1 MTGVQT
7 CALPI
12 WNISRIRDLA
22 DKNGVSIS
30 FLSQAI
36 GKSSGYLA
44 NATSRDADV
53 PVKYLPALATA
64 LGTSVDYL
72 LGKTDDP
79 SATDSDMQISD
90 DYGTFQYDR
99 FYDLCKKQGKMQSH
113 LYDLVGL
120 PSKAGSNLKRTK
132 KVKPEIL
139 EVWAAELN
147 TSAEYLNGETD
158 DPSPVPAPAALEQ
171 KEKAPQSDVDRL
183 MEGLNAESIRKLR
196 EYAEL
201 LLLGQE
207 KEEKKP

>member
-1 MTGVQT
+1 MG
-7 CALPI
+7 
-12 WNISRIRDLA
+12 NISRIRDLA

-132 KVKPEIL
+132 KVRPEIL

-147 TSAEYLNGETD
+147 TSAAYLNGETD
-158 DPSPVPAPAALEQ
+158 DPSPVPAPAAPEQ
-171 KEKAPQSDVDRL
+171 KEKPTVTNDDGLSIQWADVEAAFKAATPEMREAAKAAAL
-183 MEGLNAESIRKLR
+183 AVLNTQKR
-196 EYAEL
+196 
-201 LLLGQE
+201 
-207 KEEKKP
+207 

>member
-1 MTGVQT
+1 MG
-7 CALPI
+7 
-12 WNISRIRDLA
+12 NISRIRDLA

-132 KVKPEIL
+132 KVRPEIL

-147 TSAEYLNGETD
+147 TSAAYLNGETD
-158 DPSPVPAPAALEQ
+158 DPSPVPAPAAPEQ

-207 KEEKKP
+207 KEEKKPINEQI

>member
-1 MTGVQT
+1 MG
-7 CALPI
+7 
-12 WNISRIRDLA
+12 NISRIRDLA

-64 LGTSVDYL
+64 L

-147 TSAEYLNGETD
+147 TSAAYLNGETD
-158 DPSPVPAPAALEQ
+158 DPSPVPAPAAPEQ

-207 KEEKKP
+207 QGKEKP

>member
-1 MTGVQT
+1 MG
-7 CALPI
+7 
-12 WNISRIRDLA
+12 NFSRIRDLA

-132 KVKPEIL
+132 KVRPEIL

-147 TSAEYLNGETD
+147 TSAAYLNGETD
-158 DPSPVPAPAALEQ
+158 DPSPVPAPAAPEQ